1 MVAEVSNYLNK
12 KNNRD
17 TCLKNYKIW
26 SSRCGSAV
34 TNPNS
39 IHENAGLIPG
49 VTQCGLKIWCCCFS
63 ANLLAFG
70 VVTIFFFSFG
80 HTHSIW
86 SSWARDLISATA
98 EANVVLKPL
107 REARDQTHNLM
118 DTSWAHYCWTTM
130 GTCVVPIFNFS
141 CSNTCYRL
149 NVCVP
154 HPNS

>member
-1 MVAEVSNYLNK
+1 MYLKLTQHCKLTMPQLGKKK
-12 KNNRD
+12 KNNP
-17 TCLKNYKIW
+17 KSSHNIW
-26 SSRCGSAV
+26 ERRRGKS
-34 TNPNS
+34 
-39 IHENAGLIPG
+39 LIQDPCTFPLTAQDHRG
-49 VTQCGLKIWCCCFS
+49 EGWRLSKEPPAMLWPQRVL
-63 ANLLAFG
+63 
-70 VVTIFFFSFG
+70 
-80 HTHSIW
+80 HSIW